1 VSTGT
6 GTDIFTY
13 IFLKKVNGET
23 HQSVMSC
30 FFNFLSHFFSPIF
43 FCKNRYIRVTFFTL
57 QFQLFF
63 KKMHSSI
70 CNELLFESFY
80 LKKKKNCEN
89 PIWYCR
95 LPVTVLTRYLYLYL
109 YLYRT
114 SAFTCTNYTVT
125 SLSSPKFF
133 LFFFGKKSY
142 W

>member
-1 VSTGT
+1 MYCSYHQIVTSTILLLYCSLASFNQSSTGTARTGGTTVSTGT

-80 LKKKKNCEN
+80 LKKKKKLRKPNM
-89 PIWYCR
+89 
-95 LPVTVLTRYLYLYL
+95 VL
-109 YLYRT
+109 
-114 SAFTCTNYTVT
+114 
-125 SLSSPKFF
+125 
-133 LFFFGKKSY
+133 
-142 W
+142 